1 MENVMKFSVSSY
13 SFQQY
18 IKEGKMTQLD
28 AVVKAK
34 ELGFDAIEFIDLMK
48 DTLEGQLEYA
58 KELRAKAEELGIEIC
73 AYTIGANL
81 YQGSEEKDAAEVER
95 LKGQLRVA
103 KELGAK
109 LMRHDVCYK
118 EKDENG
124 KITSFGKMLP
134 TIAKNARAV
143 TEYAA
148 TLGIKTCTENHGFIA
163 QDADRVEALYNTVDH
178 ENYGLL
184 IDVGNFAC
192 ADECSVK
199 AVSRLAPY
207 AIHVHAKDFHIY
219 PFGESAPDGIRSFT
233 SRGCRTLAG
242 CAIGDGDIPT
252 KQCVAI
258 LKKAGYDSYLTVEYE
273 GSEDCIEG
281 IKKGLAALKSYV

>member
-1 MENVMKFSVSSY
+1 MENAMKFSVSSY

-34 ELGFDAIEFIDLMK
+34 ELGFDAIEFTDLMK
-48 DTLEGQLEYA
+48 DGLEAQLEYA
-58 KELRAKAEELGIEIC
+58 KELRAKANELEIDIC
-73 AYTIGANL
+73 AYAIGANL
-81 YQGSEEKDAAEVER
+81 YQGSDEKNAVEVER

-109 LMRHDVCYK
+109 VMRHDVCYK

-124 KITSFGKMLP
+124 KVTSFGKMLP
-134 TIAKNARAV
+134 TIAKNAREV

-163 QDADRVEALYNTVDH
+163 QDADRVEALFNTVDH

-184 IDVGNFAC
+184 VDVGNFAC

-219 PFGESAPDGIRSFT
+219 PFGESAPEGIRCFK
-233 SRGCRTLAG
+233 SRGCKTLAG

-252 KQCVAI
+252 EQCIAI

>member
-1 MENVMKFSVSSY
+1 
-13 SFQQY
+13 
-18 IKEGKMTQLD
+18 MTQLD

-34 ELGFDAIEFIDLMK
+34 ELGFDAIEFTDLMK
-48 DTLEGQLEYA
+48 DTLEEQLEYA
-58 KELRAKAEELGIEIC
+58 KEIRAKADEVGIDIC
-73 AYTIGANL
+73 AYALGANL
-81 YQGSEEKDAAEVER
+81 YQGSDEKNAAEVER
-95 LKGQLRVA
+95 LKGQLNVA
-103 KELGAK
+103 KVLGAPVV
-109 LMRHDVCYK
+109 RHDVCYR

-124 KITSFGKMLP
+124 KVTSFGKMLP

-148 TLGIKTCTENHGFIA
+148 TRGIKTCTENHGFIA
-163 QDADRVEALYNTVDH
+163 QDADRVEALYNAVDH

-184 IDVGNFAC
+184 IDIGNFAC

-219 PFGESAPDGIRSFT
+219 PFGESAPEGIKSFT
-233 SRGCRTLAG
+233 SRGLKTLAG

-252 KQCVAI
+252 KQCIAI